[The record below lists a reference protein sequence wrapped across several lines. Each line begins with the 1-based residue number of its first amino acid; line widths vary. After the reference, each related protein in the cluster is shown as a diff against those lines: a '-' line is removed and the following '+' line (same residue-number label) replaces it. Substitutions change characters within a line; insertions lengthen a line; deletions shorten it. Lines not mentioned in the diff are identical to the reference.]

1 VSTLDAVRI
10 QATAQVQAVQ
20 VQGSDPGSKNEYRG
34 ANSGQEW
41 KCCGSAEGW
50 PQLYQYKELSK
61 DAANQQSM
69 QQTTLARLCMRTEE
83 VEGS

>member
-1 VSTLDAVRI
+1 MQSGYRLQLRCRLCRY
-10 QATAQVQAVQ
+10 
-20 VQGSDPGSKNEYRG
+20 SKNKYRG